1 MGPNIDK
8 TGGNPSRV
16 RLLLSITGLNTE
28 HAKERLQRHPQ
39 PRETNPFRVPL
50 DLPVAELPPTALPP
64 PPPPCFL
71 LFFVGAD
78 APAAAVEEDLRFL
91 LPLSLLPPLEFV
103 VQPPAL
109 RSASAR
115 RVHPKLRVSSLRAAM
130 LATRV

>member
-1 MGPNIDK
+1 M
-8 TGGNPSRV
+8 
-16 RLLLSITGLNTE
+16 NTE
-28 HAKERLQRHPQ
+28 HAKERLQRHPH

-64 PPPPCFL
+64 PPPCFL
-71 LFFVGAD
+71 LFFGEDVL
-78 APAAAVEEDLRFL
+78 PAVEEDLRFL
-91 LPLSLLPPLEFV
+91 LPLSLLPPLELV

-115 RVHPKLRVSSLRAAM
+115 RVHPKLRISSLRAAM